1 MNNAD
6 KKKGCFVISLD
17 FEMMWGAIDLWQPK
31 DYGNSHVGQVREV
44 VKKLVDLF
52 NKYQVH
58 ATFAT
63 VGLMMN
69 HDKREATDNT
79 PHSVP
84 SYKEKEKSPFHN
96 QYINHIEDND
106 EHLYFAPDLI
116 EFLKEQSGIEIGTHT
131 YSHYYCWEEG
141 QTIEQFD
148 ADINMACKVAKEN
161 GIQLNSIVFPRNQ
174 VSDEHLKVCAK
185 YGILS
190 YRGNPEKFFGNTNNR
205 LKLLYNKAS
214 RLIDAYINWGG
225 ITYTPYHEIYLNKKP
240 MNIPASRMLRPYIK
254 KLRLLEFLRLH
265 RIQKEMEHAAK
276 NNELYHLWWHP
287 HNFGANLKE
296 NFAFLEKVLQCY
308 KKCNQKYGM
317 QSFTMNEFY
326 NYLMK

>member
-106 EHLYFAPDLI
+106 DHLYFAPDLI

-174 VSDEHLKVCAK
+174 VSDDHLKVCAK

-287 HNFGANLKE
+287 HNFGANIKE